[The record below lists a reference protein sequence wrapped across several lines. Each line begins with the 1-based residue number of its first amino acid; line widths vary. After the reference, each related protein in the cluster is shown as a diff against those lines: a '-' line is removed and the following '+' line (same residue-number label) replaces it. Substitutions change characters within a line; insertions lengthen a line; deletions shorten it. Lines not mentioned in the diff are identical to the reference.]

1 MGKNSEKNFHKGAE
15 NLVRK
20 INALEKQIIELQDDY
35 NTSKIKLQKY
45 FDKYNVDELIVDIVD
60 NDLSKNSTSLVA
72 KKIERVYVDY
82 DTKQL
87 KKNLDKELFNEVT
100 IKDYKINNMHGLVK
114 LLKKAGIKPKE
125 FKSFVD
131 VSIKPNK
138 AKIKQLFSVGD
149 ITKKDL
155 ENCVNSKIVK
165 FVQIKEVSNK

>member
-15 NLVRK
+15 NLIRK

-45 FDKYNVDELIVDIVD
+45 FDKYNVDELIVD

-72 KKIERVYVDY
+72 KKIERVYADY

-87 KKNLDKELFNEVT
+87 KKNLDKELFNEAT
-100 IKDYKINNMHGLVK
+100 IKDYKINNMYGLVK

-125 FKSFVD
+125 FKPFID
-131 VSIKPNK
+131 VSIELNK
-138 AKIKQLFSVGD
+138 AKIKQLFTVGD
-149 ITKKDL
+149 ITEKDL
-155 ENCVNSKIVK
+155 KGCIESKIVK